1 MSISKVAH
9 ISRVVPPAPPRP
21 TQPKLIPLVST
32 DRTLDPQMIAQL
44 YTARWPCQENIIKGW
59 LLPLGI
65 DVNHGVRKTP
75 IPNSEVAKQRAELEQ
90 RDRTLCQRVAGARQ
104 HLQTAIARK
113 VRRQERQQRQ
123 QAGLAREPGVVTG
136 HASRTSA
143 GAGTK
148 RWPRRRTNWRRI
160 AGSSAPSAASWPI

>member
-21 TQPKLIPLVST
+21 TQTKLIPLLST
-32 DRTLDPQMIAQL
+32 DQTLGPQMIAQL

-90 RDRTLCQRVAGARQ
+90 RDRTLCQRV
-104 HLQTAIARK
+104 
-113 VRRQERQQRQ
+113 
-123 QAGLAREPGVVTG
+123 PGRG
-136 HASRTSA
+136 SA
-143 GAGTK
+143 C
-148 RWPRRRTNWRRI
+148 RRRSRARC
-160 AGSSAPSAASWPI
+160 A